1 MTIQTSAPASG
12 GGQGSEA
19 PLDWRERNLLSQVDP
34 CLRDGVTLFQW
45 WQKADRTRSFAKT
58 MHLVEVPNRPEEG
71 YSFFDRV
78 ELEPGRVMPVMGD
91 VPTLFY
97 DRPKGREA
105 ARWCREVERFALRYF
120 LRIAD
125 QRLPQAVPDKD
136 RGMGPLDFLG
146 WCTRSF
152 ERREGFGFQQ
162 LYYKRRGDATI
173 YRFPKARR
181 TAIIDTRELL
191 TKYEWVVGKVKI
203 FDFDLAFPQDPSLP
217 QVSVPLDEEQFIIL
231 SSDFVTDAPEPYA
244 GDGGSF
250 SFGYAMLRPAV
261 DPSILAYG
269 PGQFQAGF
277 QVFDFLVAQEG
288 RVGVRMPFVV
298 NRPDRI
304 LDLSLDPFD
313 WFLDFLYLLTKSRAG
328 RFIEPI
334 EEALDQL
341 PFRHRGFDPIFTGI
355 RLLNIATLGLAARQL
370 CISREQL
377 EKLFL
382 IFHFKQYYSMLVGT
396 LQTWRQIADWLAP
409 EQDLPR
415 WVVDGGSS

>member
-1 MTIQTSAPASG
+1 MAMQISEPPSSG
-12 GGQGSEA
+12 ADRGEA

-45 WQKADRTRSFAKT
+45 WQQADRTRSFAKT
-58 MHLVEVPNRPEEG
+58 MHLVEVLNRPEEG

-78 ELEPGRVMPVMGD
+78 ELDPGRVMPVMGD
-91 VPTLFY
+91 VPILFY
-97 DRPKGREA
+97 DRPKGREEV
-105 ARWCREVERFALRYF
+105 RWCREVERFALRYF
-120 LRIAD
+120 LRITD
-125 QRLPQAVPDKD
+125 QRLPQAIPDKN
-136 RGMGPLDFLG
+136 RGMGPLDRLG
-146 WCTRSF
+146 WCTRGFVS
-152 ERREGFGFQQ
+152 REGFGFKQ
-162 LYYKRRGDATI
+162 LYYKLRGDDQI
-173 YRFPKARR
+173 YRFPKDQR

-203 FDFDLAFPQDPSLP
+203 FDFDLAFPMDPSLP
-217 QVSVPLDEEQFIIL
+217 QVSVPLDEEQYIIL
-231 SSDFVTDAPEPYA
+231 SSDFVTDAPQPYA

-250 SFGYAMLRPAV
+250 SFGYAMLRPAL
-261 DPSILAYG
+261 DPGILAYG
-269 PGQFQAGF
+269 PGQFEAGF
-277 QVFDFLVAQEG
+277 QVFDFFVARDG
-288 RVGVRMPFVV
+288 RVAVRMPFVV

-313 WFLDFLYLLTKSRAG
+313 WFLDLLYLVTAGRAG
-328 RFIEPI
+328 YVIGPI
-334 EEALDQL
+334 EEALEQI

-355 RLLNIATLGLAARQL
+355 RLLNIATLGVAARQF

-409 EQDLPR
+409 EQDLPP
-415 WVVDGGSS
+415 WVVNGASS